1 MNLIFVYFL
10 QNLKYLETKDKK
22 ALAKPPIVNT
32 LDTIFFFLFPKF
44 VTFN

>member
-22 ALAKPPIVNT
+22 ALAKPPIVNI
-32 LDTIFFFLFPKF
+32 LDTIFFFLISKICYF
-44 VTFN
+44 